1 MTDSYRFPEGFLWGA
16 ATSAYQIEGSPLA
29 DGAGPSIWERF
40 AHTPGM
46 MHNGD
51 TGDVACDH
59 YNRWKDDVALM
70 GDLGL
75 QGYRFS
81 IAWARV
87 LPNGRGA
94 VNRKGLAFYERLV
107 DALLARNIKPL
118 VTLYHWDLPAAL
130 DDMGGWLNRDIAD
143 WFADYATVMYKALGD
158 RVPMWAT
165 LNEPWVVADGGY
177 LHGLLAPGHRSLYE
191 PPIVSHNL
199 MRAHGAGVLAYRAVA
214 KHQVGL
220 VVNLEPKHPASN
232 SPEDLG
238 AAKRG
243 DAYMNRQY
251 LDPALLGSYPPE
263 MKDIYGDAWPD
274 FPTDDFALIK
284 QPIDFLG
291 VNYYTRSVTE
301 YDEHK
306 WPLYARAVKQ
316 PNATY
321 TETNWEVYADG
332 LRETLEWVTR
342 RYGRIPLYVTEN
354 GAAFFDPPAAIDG
367 VVGDPNRIHYYREH
381 LRAVHRAMTNG
392 ADMRGYFAWS
402 LMDNLE
408 WSLGFAK
415 RFGIVHVNFATLER
429 TIKESGKYY
438 RQVIESNGGAL
449 G

>member
-46 MHNGD
+46 MHNDD

-70 GDLGL
+70 GELGL
-75 QGYRFS
+75 QSYRFS

-87 LPNGRGA
+87 MPNGRGT

-232 SPEDLG
+232 SAEDRD

-251 LDPALLGSYPPE
+251 LDPAMLGSYPPE
-263 MKDIYGDAWPD
+263 MKEIYGDAWPD
-274 FPTDDFALIK
+274 FPADDFKLIK

-291 VNYYTRSVTE
+291 INYYTRSVTE

-306 WPLYARAVKQ
+306 WPVHARAVRQ

-332 LRETLEWVTR
+332 LRETLEWVTT

-354 GAAFFDPPAAIDG
+354 GAAFFDPPVAIDD
-367 VVGDPNRIHYYREH
+367 VVNDPNRIHYYREH
-381 LRAVHRAMTNG
+381 LRAVHTAMTNG

-438 RQVIESNGGAL
+438 RRVIETNGGAL